1 VPFVQG
7 CHGYMPNAQV
17 TLAQAQADAAAQT
30 MLAQAQI
37 DAAARAEAELAQN
50 IPGVDSDCARL
61 CAYSSISRMCLGAG
75 HSPRA
80 FAVYRSDRTLEHYL
94 AFLQPLLEDCVITL
108 DKLLTI
114 EGQRLEHGISQA
126 EHELV
131 LLASHWSAGRFLKSL
146 DADAY
151 LHMRQSGQI
160 DELGQPTRIAT
171 PSAGRALQW
180 YGAMLQGVLV
190 DGVIDA
196 REWALLRNARL
207 ANGISAAEHR
217 AAMLQEGVTPEME
230 DALWARGKNVVVS
243 SAGLRRTRGGGI
255 GCGFGNAGGGFV
267 KCRCRRHCRC
277 RAGQ

>member
-1 VPFVQG
+1 
-7 CHGYMPNAQV
+7 
-17 TLAQAQADAAAQT
+17 
-30 MLAQAQI
+30 
-37 DAAARAEAELAQN
+37 
-50 IPGVDSDCARL
+50 
-61 CAYSSISRMCLGAG
+61 MCLGAG

-114 EGQRLEHGISQA
+114 ERQRLEHGISQA

-131 LLASHWSAGRFLKSL
+131 LLASHWNAGRFLKSL

-160 DELGQPTRIAT
+160 DEQGQPTRIAA
-171 PSAGRALQW
+171 PSPGRALQG
-180 YGAMLQGVLV
+180 YGAMLQGVRV
-190 DGVIDA
+190 DGVSDA

-207 ANGISAAEHR
+207 ARDLRRGAPRSNAA
-217 AAMLQEGVTPEME
+217 EGVTPG
-230 DALWARGKNVVVS
+230 DGGRPLGAGKNVVVS

-267 KCRCRRHCRC
+267 KCRCRQHCRC